1 MISLYPRFILCCAS
15 FICHKHPLSL
25 TSMASRRNSRGARA
39 RREADSRSDCCMS
52 WLVTAMKVL
61 IIILLIG
68 SVIFDIFMLI
78 KHIQGKEEYLSTHS
92 NNQTQY
98 YIDMACM
105 VLAMVR

>member
-1 MISLYPRFILCCAS
+1 
-15 FICHKHPLSL
+15 
-25 TSMASRRNSRGARA
+25 
-39 RREADSRSDCCMS
+39 
-52 WLVTAMKVL
+52 MKVL